1 MIPPSPPYF
10 IPNITIRER
19 EREIEREMAK
29 DLISSATCDQIEEE
43 EEEEGYIDMDITSTT
58 TTTILCY
65 TITTPPKSNEF
76 EFHLSNNPVDTQPTT
91 SPADELFYK
100 GKLLPLHLPPRI
112 QMVENLLQFSEN
124 NACQE
129 AMNSPFQANHAST
142 TNSTPFES
150 CNVSPA
156 GSCYVSGEL
165 NPEEYFYECFT
176 SDDTVLAQRTKKSW
190 SKKLKLIR
198 QSSLGLKLKASKAY
212 FVSLFSKSGCS
223 DKSCSD
229 AAKKGEL
236 AKVRERLNSC
246 VKVNNKNPLGQIRR
260 DGKEKIGEEDE
271 CHRRSFSRINMRHS
285 ETNCLSSSSSSCS
298 SSTTSLSSSSS
309 FSSLNSNGL
318 SGPHVLKRCGS
329 YSSEVESSIKGAIA
343 HCKQSQQL
351 DCDRKSVSDVG
362 LCSVYKE
369 RPGLCRG

>member
-1 MIPPSPPYF
+1 M
-10 IPNITIRER
+10 
-19 EREIEREMAK
+19 
-29 DLISSATCDQIEEE
+29 SSTTCDQIEEE
-43 EEEEGYIDMDITSTT
+43 EEYIDMDITSTT

-129 AMNSPFQANHAST
+129 AMNSSFQANHAST

-150 CNVSPA
+150 CNVSPT
-156 GSCYVSGEL
+156 GSCCVSGEL
-165 NPEEYFYECFT
+165 NPEEYFYECLM
-176 SDDTVLAQRTKKSW
+176 SDDTVLAQHAKKSW

-223 DKSCSD
+223 DESCMD
-229 AAKKGEL
+229 AVKNGKL
-236 AKVRERLNSC
+236 AKVRERLYRC
-246 VKVNNKNPLGQIRR
+246 VKVNKKNPLGQIRR
-260 DGKEKIGEEDE
+260 DVKEKIGEEDE
-271 CHRRSFSRINMRHS
+271 CHGKSFSRTIMRHS
-285 ETNCLSSSSSSCS
+285 ETNCLSSSSASCS
-298 SSTTSLSSSSS
+298 SSTTTSSSSS

-318 SGPHVLKRCGS
+318 SGSHVLKRCGS
-329 YSSEVESSIKGAIA
+329 CSSEVESSIKGAIA

-351 DCDRKSVSDVG
+351 DCDRKSVNDVG